1 MATHSFTCKHAI
13 PAFTP
18 QPLKAPEWFMLDLL
32 AGVPSHSFRYP
43 HHVLCPGMARFSAR
57 YCTWRHCCTIY
68 HCVRRRQFFRGRLC
82 YGTVVL
88 SVCLCVC
95 LSVAFVCCGQTA
107 RWIKMSLCTKVGL
120 GPGHMVKKQKN
131 DRFYAQ
137 QRLLRKQHR

>member
-1 MATHSFTCKHAI
+1 
-13 PAFTP
+13 
-18 QPLKAPEWFMLDLL
+18 MLDLL

-120 GPGHMVKKQKN
+120 GPGHTVLDGDPAPPRKE
-131 DRFYAQ
+131 AQ
-137 QRLLRKQHR
+137 QDSPHFSAHVYCGQTVAHLSYC